1 MRRVQAPLTWDLDS
15 TDCGEPLAGSSLLD
29 AELMCSFTAVA
40 ETAAMLNVPEAG
52 FFPSP

>member
-1 MRRVQAPLTWDLDS
+1 MRRVQALLTGDLDS

-40 ETAAMLNVPEAG
+40 ETLNVPEAG